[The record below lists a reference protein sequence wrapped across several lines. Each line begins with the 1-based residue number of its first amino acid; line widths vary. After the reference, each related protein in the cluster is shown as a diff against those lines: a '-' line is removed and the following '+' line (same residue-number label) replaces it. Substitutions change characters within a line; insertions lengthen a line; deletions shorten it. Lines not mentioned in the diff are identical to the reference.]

1 MFVKKKMIA
10 VFIIFLEI
18 FWSIILKSR
27 LFLITKLIRDDKHV
41 YVLLEISFDLDLNS
55 FDKDLVK
62 G

>member
-1 MFVKKKMIA
+1 MIA